1 MSLLKPSRSPA
12 ADVVQTRWP
21 IAAYLFCIAVCS
33 PCAAQEDKT
42 PGDESTARQR
52 SKQHLKIMNATI
64 KSLVVT
70 LNDGEDGDNPG
81 FAEDAL
87 LRYNDST
94 RAFFDAGV
102 WKLSDGG
109 RPLALLTLE
118 MYGSPGKSALL
129 MHEFC
134 ALSKR
139 DFTVASPQGIHWAP
153 KETGLE
159 FRTLPEAPE
168 PADTAAKRLAQMRSL
183 ARRISAVEEYGGRS
197 ITLRLMP
204 QPLDRYS
211 DSNANI
217 LDGGIFAYANGTNPE
232 LALLLETSDKGWSY
246 GVVRVSLA
254 QLKVSL
260 DGELVHTIPHFQGAT
275 PESGYYSAAHDVTI
289 SD

>member
-1 MSLLKPSRSPA
+1 M
-12 ADVVQTRWP
+12 
-21 IAAYLFCIAVCS
+21 
-33 PCAAQEDKT
+33 
-42 PGDESTARQR
+42 
-52 SKQHLKIMNATI
+52 
-64 KSLVVT
+64 
-70 LNDGEDGDNPG
+70 
-81 FAEDAL
+81 
-87 LRYNDST
+87 RYNDST

-118 MYGSPGKSALL
+118 MYGSPGRSALL

-134 ALSKR
+134 SLSKR
-139 DFTVASPQGIHWAP
+139 NFSVASPQGIHWAP

-204 QPLDRYS
+204 QPIDRYA
-211 DSNANI
+211 DTNANI

-232 LALLLETSDKGWSY
+232 LALLLEASDKGWSY

-260 DGELVHTIPHFQGAT
+260 DDELVLTIPHFQGAT